1 MHLGLFVEKLQ
12 KNIDAFHRNGS
23 LAAPTPEQSAAA
35 PAASVDVVEEIIR
48 FKALAEQSIITEE
61 EFAAKVLKK
70 DGTVS
75 DITLLISGL
84 TNEERTII
92 LDGCLINYYAEQHK
106 NA

>member
-1 MHLGLFVEKLQ
+1 MF
-12 KNIDAFHRNGS
+12 I
-23 LAAPTPEQSAAA
+23 P
-35 PAASVDVVEEIIR
+35 DVRAKIA
-48 FKALAEQSIITEE
+48 KGEE